1 MVILNFILGLY
12 FKISVLTF
20 ILFLIS
26 LSLTKM
32 GFGEKDIFELMNKI
46 NELLEEINDEKTK
59 KFCNNML
66 NNCINNPM
74 NILLYELVFS
84 FTPIIHIFVLISKIK
99 DIINK
104 LTYKKRD

>member
-1 MVILNFILGLY
+1 MIILNFILDLY
-12 FKISVLTF
+12 CEISIFTF

-32 GFGEKDIFELMNKI
+32 GFGEKDIFKSMNKI

-84 FTPIIHIFVLISKIK
+84 FTPIIHIIVLISEIK

-104 LTYKKRD
+104 LTYRNKD